1 MRTYFNNALG
11 PKELMS
17 SNIRNICIIAHV
29 DHGKTTLVD
38 YLLKQAGTFQSHE
51 VTSERM
57 MDSDS
62 QERERGITISAKNA
76 SFLLGDVKVNVVDT
90 PGHADFGGE
99 VERIMDMVDGAIL
112 LVDAVEGPLPQTRFV
127 LQKAIE
133 KKLKIVLCINK
144 VDRPEAVGTS
154 MVAECVDKAFD
165 LFIELGA
172 SEEQCDFPI
181 IYACARQGWCTSDA
195 DAIPTFLSGGGERNL
210 KPLFSEILAIPAPT
224 DDPAVE
230 LQMLVSN
237 IAYSEYLGN
246 LALGRIKAGTVRKGQ
261 EILRHGINENGKPS
275 VQKFPI
281 FRLLSYEGM
290 KQVEVD
296 QLVAGDIGLIAGS
309 EILEIGDTFSGLN
322 GKALPRISVEEPTMR
337 MIFSINTTPNSGR
350 EGKAIQSRELRQ
362 RLLNEVRS
370 NVALRFE
377 DTEVADQFYVL
388 GRGELQFGILI
399 EKMRREGYEF
409 MVGRPNVLMRTDEH
423 GHKLEPIEKM
433 TLDLPEVCAGE
444 VTKMYQQRKGEL
456 LAYEATSA
464 IGTAEQRV
472 RLTFEIPTRGMLG
485 TNSMYKTATRGS
497 GLISSESMGYKPHTG
512 TIFHRFTGCLIA
524 DRTGRTTEYALA
536 KVQER
541 GLLFV
546 GEAVDVY
553 EGMIIGECAKD
564 NDLNVNPVLPKK
576 LTNMRTTGSDGITTL
591 YGIKKMSL
599 EKCIEW
605 IDDDEW
611 IEVTPKSVRLRKKV
625 LASNMRSVRKI
636 DKV

>member
-1 MRTYFNNALG
+1 MTHSVDNL
-11 PKELMS
+11 
-17 SNIRNICIIAHV
+17 RNICIIAHV

-38 YLLKQAGTFQSHE
+38 YLLKQAGTFASHE
-51 VTSERM
+51 VTADRM

-76 SFLLGDVKVNVVDT
+76 SFRLGNVKVNVVDT

-133 KKLKIVLCINK
+133 KNLKIVLCINK
-144 VDRPEAVGTS
+144 VDRPEAIGS
-154 MVAECVDKAFD
+154 PMISECVDKAFD

-181 IYACARQGWCTSDA
+181 IYACARQGWCTKDA
-195 DAIPTFLSGGGERNL
+195 DAIPTFLEGGGERTL
-210 KPLFSEILAIPAPT
+210 KPLFDEILAIPAPVV
-224 DDPAVE
+224 DDSAD

-237 IAYSEYLGN
+237 IAYSDYLGN
-246 LALGRIKAGTVRKGQ
+246 LALGRVRAGTAKRNQGL
-261 EILRHGINENGKPS
+261 IRHGVNSAGSATIE
-275 VQKFPI
+275 KFQV

-290 KQVEVD
+290 KQVEVEE
-296 QLVAGDIGLIAGS
+296 LRAGDIGLIAGC
-309 EILEIGDTFSGLN
+309 ENLEIGDTLAGPN
-322 GKALPRISVEEPTMR
+322 ADPLPRIKVEEPTMR

-362 RLLNEVRS
+362 RLLNEVRN

-377 DTEVADQFYVL
+377 DTETADQFYVL

-409 MVGRPNVLMRTDEH
+409 MVGRPNVLMRTDAD
-423 GHKLEPIEKM
+423 GVRLEPMEKM
-433 TLDLPEVCAGE
+433 FLDLPEVCAGE

-456 LAYEATSA
+456 LTYDAAAA
-464 IGTAEQRV
+464 IGNGEPRV
-472 RLTFEIPTRGMLG
+472 RLTFKIPTRGMLG

-497 GLISSESMGYKPHTG
+497 GLISSESLGYEPHTG
-512 TIFHRFTGCLIA
+512 TIHHRFTGCLIA
-524 DRTGRTTEYALA
+524 DRAGKTTEYALS
-536 KVQER
+536 KIQER
-541 GLLFV
+541 GVLFV
-546 GEAVDVY
+546 DEGIDVY
-553 EGMIIGECAKD
+553 EGMIIGECAKE
-564 NDLNVNPVLPKK
+564 NDLNVNAVLPKK
-576 LTNMRTTGSDGITTL
+576 LTNIRTTGSDGLTNL

-599 EKCIEW
+599 ERCIEW

-611 IEVTPKSVRLRKKV
+611 IEVTPKSIRLRKKV
-625 LASNMRSVRKI
+625 LPSNMRSVRKA
-636 DKV
+636 DKE

>member
-195 DAIPTFLSGGGERNL
+195 DSIPTFLSGGGERNL

-322 GKALPRISVEEPTMR
+322 GKALPRIS
-337 MIFSINTTPNSGR
+337 S
-350 EGKAIQSRELRQ
+350 A
-362 RLLNEVRS
+362 
-370 NVALRFE
+370 
-377 DTEVADQFYVL
+377 
-388 GRGELQFGILI
+388 
-399 EKMRREGYEF
+399 
-409 MVGRPNVLMRTDEH
+409 RP
-423 GHKLEPIEKM
+423 
-433 TLDLPEVCAGE
+433 
-444 VTKMYQQRKGEL
+444 
-456 LAYEATSA
+456 
-464 IGTAEQRV
+464 
-472 RLTFEIPTRGMLG
+472 
-485 TNSMYKTATRGS
+485 
-497 GLISSESMGYKPHTG
+497 
-512 TIFHRFTGCLIA
+512 
-524 DRTGRTTEYALA
+524 
-536 KVQER
+536 
-541 GLLFV
+541 
-546 GEAVDVY
+546 
-553 EGMIIGECAKD
+553 
-564 NDLNVNPVLPKK
+564 
-576 LTNMRTTGSDGITTL
+576 
-591 YGIKKMSL
+591 
-599 EKCIEW
+599 
-605 IDDDEW
+605 
-611 IEVTPKSVRLRKKV
+611 
-625 LASNMRSVRKI
+625 
-636 DKV
+636 

>member
-1 MRTYFNNALG
+1 
-11 PKELMS
+11 MS
-17 SNIRNICIIAHV
+17 RNIRNICIIAHV

-38 YLLKQAGTFQSHE
+38 FLLKQAGTFKSHE

-76 SFLLGDVKVNVVDT
+76 SFMLGDVKVNVVDT

-127 LQKAIE
+127 LQKASE

-144 VDRPEAVGTS
+144 VDRPEAVGST
-154 MVAECVDKAFD
+154 MVAECVDNAFD
-165 LFIELGA
+165 LFVELGA
-172 SEEQCDFPI
+172 SDEQCDFPI
-181 IYACARQGWCTSDA
+181 IYACARQGWCTNDA
-195 DAIPTFLSGGGERNL
+195 DAIPTFLEGGGQRNL
-210 KPLFSEILAIPAPT
+210 KPLFDEILAMPEPKGDEKA
-224 DDPAVE
+224 D

-237 IAYSEYLGN
+237 IAYSDYLGN
-246 LALGRIKAGTVRKGQ
+246 LALGRITTGSVRKGQ
-261 EILRHGINENGKPS
+261 DILRHGVDENGKS
-275 VQKFPI
+275 TIQKFPV

-296 QLVAGDIGLIAGS
+296 ELIAGDIGLIAGS
-309 EILEIGDTFSGLN
+309 EILEIGDTLSGLN
-322 GKALPRISVEEPTMR
+322 GKALPRITVEEPTMR

-350 EGKAIQSRELRQ
+350 DGKAIQSRELRQ
-362 RLLNEVRS
+362 RLQNEIRA

-377 DTEVADQFYVL
+377 DCEGADQFYVL

-399 EKMRREGYEF
+399 EKLRREGYEF
-409 MVGRPNVLMRTDEH
+409 MVGRPNVLMRTDGE
-423 GHKLEPIEKM
+423 GNKLEPIEKM
-433 TLDLPEVCAGE
+433 ILDLPESCSGD

-456 LAYEATSA
+456 LSYEAASSAGTS
-464 IGTAEQRV
+464 EQRV
-472 RLTFEIPTRGMLG
+472 RLTFQIPTRGMLG

-497 GLISSESMGYKPHTG
+497 GLISSESLGYKPHAG
-512 TIFHRFTGCLIA
+512 QIFHRFTGCLIA
-524 DRTGRTTEYALA
+524 DRAGRTTEYALS
-536 KVQER
+536 KIQER
-541 GLLFV
+541 GQLFLGDGV
-546 GEAVDVY
+546 EVY

-576 LTNMRTTGSDGITTL
+576 LTNMRTTGSDGITTI

-611 IEVTPKSVRLRKKV
+611 IEVTPKTVRLRKKA
-625 LASNMRSVRKI
+625 LPANMRSVRKI

>member
-1 MRTYFNNALG
+1 
-11 PKELMS
+11 MS
-17 SNIRNICIIAHV
+17 RNIRNICIIAHV

-38 YLLKQAGTFQSHE
+38 FLLKQAGTFKSHE

-76 SFLLGDVKVNVVDT
+76 SFMLGDVKVNVVDT

-144 VDRPEAVGTS
+144 VDRPEAVGST
-154 MVAECVDKAFD
+154 MVAECVDNAFD
-165 LFIELGA
+165 LFVELGA
-172 SEEQCDFPI
+172 SDEQCDFPI
-181 IYACARQGWCTSDA
+181 IYACARQGWCTNDA
-195 DAIPTFLSGGGERNL
+195 DAIPTFLEGGGQRNL
-210 KPLFSEILAIPAPT
+210 KPLFDEILAMPEPKGDEKA
-224 DDPAVE
+224 D

-237 IAYSEYLGN
+237 IAYSDYLGN
-246 LALGRIKAGTVRKGQ
+246 LALGRITTGSVRKGQ
-261 EILRHGINENGKPS
+261 DILRHGVDENGKS
-275 VQKFPI
+275 TIQKFPV

-296 QLVAGDIGLIAGS
+296 ELIAGDIGLIAGS
-309 EILEIGDTFSGLN
+309 EILEIGDTLSGLN
-322 GKALPRISVEEPTMR
+322 GKALPRITVEEPTMR

-350 EGKAIQSRELRQ
+350 DGKAIQSRELRQ
-362 RLLNEVRS
+362 RLQNEIRA

-377 DTEVADQFYVL
+377 DCEGADQFYVL

-399 EKMRREGYEF
+399 EKLRREGYEF
-409 MVGRPNVLMRTDEH
+409 MVGRPNVLMRTDGE
-423 GHKLEPIEKM
+423 GNKLEPIEKM
-433 TLDLPEVCAGE
+433 ILDLPESCSGD

-456 LAYEATSA
+456 LSYEAASSAGTS
-464 IGTAEQRV
+464 EQRV
-472 RLTFEIPTRGMLG
+472 RLTFQIPTRGMLG

-497 GLISSESMGYKPHTG
+497 GLISSESLGYKPHAG
-512 TIFHRFTGCLIA
+512 QIFHRFTGCLIA
-524 DRTGRTTEYALA
+524 DRAGRTTEYALS
-536 KVQER
+536 KIQER
-541 GLLFV
+541 GQLFLGDGV
-546 GEAVDVY
+546 EVY

-576 LTNMRTTGSDGITTL
+576 LTNMRTTGSDGITTI

-611 IEVTPKSVRLRKKV
+611 IEVTPKTVRLRKKA
-625 LASNMRSVRKI
+625 LPANMRSVRKI

>member
-1 MRTYFNNALG
+1 
-11 PKELMS
+11 MS
-17 SNIRNICIIAHV
+17 RNIRNICIIAHV

-38 YLLKQAGTFQSHE
+38 FLLKQAGTFKSHE

-76 SFLLGDVKVNVVDT
+76 SFMLGDVQVNVVDT

-144 VDRPEAVGTS
+144 VDRPEAVDST
-154 MVAECVDKAFD
+154 MVPECVDNAFD
-165 LFIELGA
+165 LFVELGA
-172 SEEQCDFPI
+172 SDEQCDFPI
-181 IYACARQGWCTSDA
+181 IYACARQGWCTNDA
-195 DAIPTFLSGGGERNL
+195 DAIPTFLEGGGQRNL
-210 KPLFSEILAIPAPT
+210 KPLFDEILAMPEPKGDEKA
-224 DDPAVE
+224 D

-237 IAYSEYLGN
+237 IAYSDYLGN
-246 LALGRIKAGTVRKGQ
+246 LALGRITTGSVRKGQ
-261 EILRHGINENGKPS
+261 DILRHGVDENGKPTI
-275 VQKFPI
+275 QKFPV

-296 QLVAGDIGLIAGS
+296 ELIAGDIGLIAGS
-309 EILEIGDTFSGLN
+309 EILEIGDTLSGLN
-322 GKALPRISVEEPTMR
+322 GKALPRITVEEPTMR

-350 EGKAIQSRELRQ
+350 DGKAIQSRELRQ
-362 RLLNEVRS
+362 RLQNEIRA

-377 DTEVADQFYVL
+377 DCEGADQFYVL

-399 EKMRREGYEF
+399 EKLRREGYEF
-409 MVGRPNVLMRTDEH
+409 MVGRPNVLMRTDGE
-423 GHKLEPIEKM
+423 GNKLEPIEKM
-433 TLDLPEVCAGE
+433 ILDLPESCSGD

-456 LAYEATSA
+456 LSYEAASSAGTS
-464 IGTAEQRV
+464 EQRV
-472 RLTFEIPTRGMLG
+472 RLTFQIPTRGMLG

-497 GLISSESMGYKPHTG
+497 GLISSESLGYKPHAG
-512 TIFHRFTGCLIA
+512 QIFHRFTGCLIA
-524 DRTGRTTEYALA
+524 DRAGRTTEYALS
-536 KVQER
+536 KIQER
-541 GLLFV
+541 GQLFLGDGV
-546 GEAVDVY
+546 EVY

-576 LTNMRTTGSDGITTL
+576 LTNMRTTGSDGITTI

-611 IEVTPKSVRLRKKV
+611 IEVTPKTVRLRKKA
-625 LASNMRSVRKI
+625 LPANMRSVRKI

>member
-1 MRTYFNNALG
+1 
-11 PKELMS
+11 MS
-17 SNIRNICIIAHV
+17 RNIRNICIIAHV

-38 YLLKQAGTFQSHE
+38 FLLKQAGTFKSHE

-99 VERIMDMVDGAIL
+99 VERIMDMVDGAVL

-133 KKLKIVLCINK
+133 KNLTIVLCINK
-144 VDRPEAVGTS
+144 VDRPEAVDSS
-154 MVAECVDKAFD
+154 MVSDCVNNAFD
-165 LFIELGA
+165 LFVELGA
-172 SEEQCDFPI
+172 SEKQLDFPI
-181 IYACARQGWCTSDA
+181 IYACARQGWCTLDH
-195 DAIPTFLSGGGERNL
+195 DAIPTFLSGGGDRTL
-210 KPLFSEILAIPAPT
+210 KPLFDTILALPPPT
-224 DDPAVE
+224 GDESAE

-246 LALGRIKAGTVRKGQ
+246 LALGRITTGTVRKGQ
-261 EILRHGINENGKPS
+261 EIVRHGVDANGKA
-275 VQKFPI
+275 VTQKFPI

-296 QLVAGDIGLIAGS
+296 ELSAGDIGLIAGS
-309 EILEIGDTFSGLN
+309 EILEIGDTLSGLT
-322 GKALPRISVEEPTMR
+322 GKALPRIKVEEPTMR

-350 EGKAIQSRELRQ
+350 EGKTIQSRELRQ
-362 RLLNEVRS
+362 RLLNEIRS
-370 NVALRFE
+370 NVSLRFE

-399 EKMRREGYEF
+399 EKLRREGYEF

-423 GHKLEPIEKM
+423 GNKMEPVEKM
-433 TLDLPEVCAGE
+433 VLDLPEVCSGE

-456 LAYEATSA
+456 LSYE
-464 IGTAEQRV
+464 TAASMGSGEARV
-472 RLTFEIPTRGMLG
+472 RLIFEIPTRGMLG

-497 GLISSESMGYKPHTG
+497 GLISSESIGYKPHSG
-512 TIFHRFTGCLIA
+512 VIFHRFTGCLIS
-524 DRTGRTTEYALA
+524 DRVGKTTEYALA

-541 GLLFV
+541 GILFI
-546 GEAVDVY
+546 GEAVEVY

-564 NDLNVNPVLPKK
+564 NDLNVNAILPKK

-591 YGIKKMSL
+591 YGIKRMSL

-611 IEVTPKSVRLRKKV
+611 IEVTPKSVRLRKKI
-625 LASNMRSVRKI
+625 LAGNMRSVRKA
-636 DKV
+636 DRV

>member
-1 MRTYFNNALG
+1 
-11 PKELMS
+11 MS
-17 SNIRNICIIAHV
+17 KNIRNICIIAHV

-38 YLLKQAGTFQSHE
+38 FLLKQAGTFQSHE
-51 VTSERM
+51 VTSDRM

-76 SFLLGDVKVNVVDT
+76 SFRLGDVKVNVVDT

-144 VDRPEAVGTS
+144 VDRPEAIGSS
-154 MVAECVDKAFD
+154 MIGECVDKAFD
-165 LFIELGA
+165 LFVELGA
-172 SEEQCDFPI
+172 SDEQCDFPI
-181 IYACARQGWCTSDA
+181 IYACARQGWCTSDV
-195 DAIPTFLSGGGERNL
+195 DAIPMFLEGGGERTL
-210 KPLFSEILAIPAPT
+210 RPLFDKILDIAPPS
-224 DDPAVE
+224 DNENAEP
-230 LQMLVSN
+230 QMLVSN
-237 IAYSEYLGN
+237 IAYSDFLGN
-246 LALGRIKAGTVRKGQ
+246 LALGRIKAGTVRRGQ
-261 EILRHGINENGKPS
+261 EMVRHGVNESGAPVK
-275 VQKFPI
+275 QKFSV
-281 FRLLSYEGM
+281 FRLLSYDGM

-296 QLVAGDIGLIAGS
+296 EIQAGDIGLIAGS
-309 EILEIGDTFSGLN
+309 EILEIGDTLSGLN
-322 GKALPRISVEEPTMR
+322 GAPLPRITVEEPTMR

-377 DTEVADQFYVL
+377 DTEVADQFYLL

-399 EKMRREGYEF
+399 EKMRREGHEF
-409 MVGRPNVLMRTDEH
+409 MVGRPNVLMRTDDH
-423 GHKLEPIEKM
+423 GNKLEPVEKM
-433 TLDLPEVCAGE
+433 TLDLPEVCSGE
-444 VTKMYQQRKGEL
+444 VTKMYQQRKGSL
-456 LAYEATSA
+456 LTYESLPS
-464 IGTAEQRV
+464 IGTGETRV
-472 RLTFEIPTRGMLG
+472 RLTFEIPTRGTLG
-485 TNSMYKTATRGS
+485 TNSMYKTATRGT
-497 GLISSESMGYKPHTG
+497 GLISSESMGYKPHAG

-524 DRTGRTTEYALA
+524 DRTGKTTEYALA

-541 GLLFV
+541 GVLFL
-546 GEAVDVY
+546 GEGVEVY

-564 NDLNVNPVLPKK
+564 NDLNVNCILPKK

-599 EKCIEW
+599 ENCIEW

-611 IEVTPKSVRLRKKV
+611 IEVTPKSVRLRKKI
-625 LASNMRSVRKI
+625 LAANMRSVRRI
-636 DKV
+636 DKE